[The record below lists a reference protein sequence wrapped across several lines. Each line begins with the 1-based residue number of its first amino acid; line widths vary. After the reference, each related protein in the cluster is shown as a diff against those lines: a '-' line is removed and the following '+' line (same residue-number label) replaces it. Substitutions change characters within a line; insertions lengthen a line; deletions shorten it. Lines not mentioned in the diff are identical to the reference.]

1 MEPVTIVT
9 GLIMA
14 ASAVGQ
20 AVGGGR
26 SAQKVAEA
34 QKRVA
39 DAQGVFQD
47 ESRAHGL
54 ARGKEQLGARQKAT
68 RGAQR
73 RSDILMGAQQEDLR
87 EQSER
92 QDRGIQSNWL
102 QGQRASGTDRLKRAD
117 RNINRLG
124 LDNG

>member
-1 MEPVTIVT
+1 MSAAVVS

-14 ASAVGQ
+14 ASAIGQ
-20 AVGGGR
+20 G
-26 SAQKVAEA
+26 VAGSISSRKAEEA
-34 QKRVA
+34 QKRVS

-47 ESRAHGL
+47 ESRTHGL

-92 QDRGIQSNWL
+92 QDRGFQANWL
-102 QGQRASGTDRLKRAD
+102 QGQRASGADRLKRTD